1 MHGGEARQVV
11 YAHKARDRRARYCA
25 TQGVDACRRET
36 VHRTIAVSIDRLSRH
51 DIITR
56 LTQARLL
63 PAVLHYGRSS
73 RPVYAHKRGGP
84 TGAAAMR
91 VFPLDDAARGHAS
104 HSGSQVAP
112 LTRECRVLKRRSCP
126 PRPPQTLCAQT
137 PGSPAPQFVQR
148 KGSAP
153 RHLCEEQPSDA
164 VEVRTQPWSDPTAG
178 SAPRISNTP
187 PKRASHLRHLV
198 YAHKP
203 IVRMANA

>member
-11 YAHKARDRRARYCA
+11 YAHKARDRPARYCA
-25 TQGVDACRRET
+25 TQGVDACRGET
-36 VHRTIAVSIDRLSRH
+36 VHRAIAVSIDRLSRH

-84 TGAAAMR
+84 TGAASMR
-91 VFPLDDAARGHAS
+91 VFPLDDAAVDTHSTRARKSLAS
-104 HSGSQVAP
+104 RVPGAQARELPASASADFMRTNSRLAGAAVRPAKGQRTETSLRRTALRRCRRADPTVKRPIRRISAP
-112 LTRECRVLKRRSCP
+112 HLQHT
-126 PRPPQTLCAQT
+126 AQT
-137 PGSPAPQFVQR
+137 RPY
-148 KGSAP
+148 
-153 RHLCEEQPSDA
+153 
-164 VEVRTQPWSDPTAG
+164 
-178 SAPRISNTP
+178 
-187 PKRASHLRHLV
+187 LRHRV